1 VESTVTI
8 TAAGEREVS
17 VSDDV
22 ATAASELVED
32 EDEEVTANLRS
43 AAGRVGVSVGAAVA
57 AGAAALSYA
66 LLA

>member
-1 VESTVTI
+1 MLAALPTAELAVDEEEVTVTI

-32 EDEEVTANLRS
+32 ETR
-43 AAGRVGVSVGAAVA
+43 R
-57 AGAAALSYA
+57 
-66 LLA
+66 